1 MSKSRPQT
9 RDACSVSADHIRAIL
24 EKHEPIDLCKQTHE
38 TAMPRHAFNSKDTNT
53 VKINGK
59 RKQEKC
65 AIYHTRK
72 AQEDTK
78 VYGEDKVNE
87 NSNILDNQKYTQKIH
102 HHIFIIKVRCRNIK
116 DGDAVGGWDCGAVMS
131 LF

>member
-9 RDACSVSADHIRAIL
+9 RDACSESADHIRAKL

-38 TAMPRHAFNSKDTNT
+38 TAMPRHAFNSKDKNT

-65 AIYHTRK
+65 AIYHTEK
-72 AQEDTK
+72 AQEDPK
-78 VYGEDKVNE
+78 EYGEDKVNE
-87 NSNILDNQKYTQKIH
+87 NSNKLGNQKSTQKIH
-102 HHIFIIKVRCRNIK
+102 HDIFIDAGRSR
-116 DGDAVGGWDCGAVMS
+116 AVGTVGH
-131 LF
+131 